1 MKTILSILTAVLISS
16 VAYAPPVGQTSE
28 WGIVISPCAWCGTT
42 NNLEVHHIWPQHVY
56 PQYAHDTNRMV
67 CLCRRCHLVVGH
79 KGNFTNVFTNV
90 MSVILTCK

>member
-1 MKTILSILTAVLISS
+1 MRIFIAILMLCALP
-16 VAYAPPVGQTSE
+16 ALAGPVGSTSE
-28 WGIVISPCAWCGTT
+28 WGIVITPCAWCGVT

-79 KGNFTNVFTNV
+79 KGNFTNVFTNI
-90 MSVILTCK
+90 MSVISIGK

>member
-1 MKTILSILTAVLISS
+1 MKTILSILTAALVAG

-28 WGIVISPCAWCGTT
+28 WGIVITPCAWCGAT
-42 NNLEVHHIWPQHVY
+42 NNIEVHHIWPQHVY

-90 MSVILTCK
+90 MSVILIGK

>member
-1 MKTILSILTAVLISS
+1 MKTILSILTAVLVAG
-16 VAYAPPVGQTSE
+16 VAYAPPVGSTSE
-28 WGIVISPCAWCGTT
+28 WGIVITPCAWCGAT
-42 NNLEVHHIWPQHVY
+42 NNIEVHHIWPQHVY

-90 MSVILTCK
+90 MSVILIGK